1 MSQRMGMVIG
11 VKPER
16 LAEYKRLHAEPWPE
30 MDQALWDANIR
41 NYSIYVREPENL
53 LFGYWEY
60 VGTDYAAD
68 MHILGQRAVTKR
80 WLALTDPC
88 QARLTTAAEGE
99 WWSMMP
105 EIYHLTETG
114 DG

>member
-1 MSQRMGMVIG
+1 MVQRMGMVIG
-11 VKPER
+11 VKPEK

-30 MDQALWDANIR
+30 LNAALSAANIR
-41 NYSIYVREPENL
+41 NYSIYLREPENL

-60 VGTDYAAD
+60 AGTDYAAD
-68 MHILGQRAVTKR
+68 MKVLADLAVTKR

-88 QARLTTAAEGE
+88 QMPLRTAAEGE

-105 EIYHLTETG
+105 EVYHL
-114 DG
+114 D